1 MTDEINEIFSI
12 NMFKMSLNL
21 ISDWS
26 QAVGFSSLP
35 FPRSFPNNYW
45 DKFIKRKVSLV
56 VTHVLCVDALLHHP
70 VIVRWSTSTVICTE
84 RNASLSSWAWTR
96 ALWTSIPRWRRWR
109 RKLPSSPGEHTA
121 INPLAGSVSR
131 AQVSVFWS
139 GPKLVG
145 RSWI

>member
-26 QAVGFSSLP
+26 QAVSFSSLP
-35 FPRSFPNNYW
+35 FLRSFPNNYW

-70 VIVRWSTSTVICTE
+70 VIAR
-84 RNASLSSWAWTR
+84 
-96 ALWTSIPRWRRWR
+96 
-109 RKLPSSPGEHTA
+109 
-121 INPLAGSVSR
+121 
-131 AQVSVFWS
+131 
-139 GPKLVG
+139 
-145 RSWI
+145 